1 LRRLAENSPFTGRL
15 LGVSMER
22 YTSSDMEQ
30 KREAVRKLDAA
41 LRPKA

>member
-1 LRRLAENSPFTGRL
+1 
-15 LGVSMER
+15 MER

-41 LRPKA
+41 LRPRRKPAGVVQGKAA